1 MPAVRHYE
9 FGSFRLDPIGGVLF
23 RGGERLALTPKA
35 IEILTLLVEAQGSPV
50 TKEELLQ
57 KVWGETVVEEASVP
71 WHVSALRRALG
82 EAPDSRRFIE
92 TIPKRGYRFVAP
104 VRTIRNGES
113 QPPTAEPVQ
122 GKVPALNSRW
132 AKTSALVVVVSAV
145 FLSAGYPWAKRFLV
159 RPKYPS
165 GRQMMAVLPFQNLTG
180 DPAQEFVS
188 DGLTEEM
195 ITRLAA
201 LNHAELGV
209 IARTSAMTY
218 KGSNKSVDQ
227 IGRELGVS
235 YILEGSVRRWGDRAR
250 ISVQII
256 EARTQTHIWAR
267 NYESDVGDIL
277 KLQTDVAQAVAQEIS
292 VTLSPGARVTSAER
306 ADPQVYE
313 LYLRGRHEW
322 NKRTEASLDKAITY
336 FQQAITRDPTYALA
350 YGGLAETYAILP
362 YFSKTP
368 ANETSSKARAA
379 AELALQLD
387 ERLAG
392 AHGVLGFT
400 DTIYLDLVGAEREY
414 KRALQLNPNDPT
426 LHHWYSFVLWDTN
439 RQQEALAELERA
451 RELDPLSL
459 VINTDEAAL
468 LCSAQQTDRAIELLQ
483 NAIELDP
490 TFADAHRTLAIA
502 YSQKGLTLQAI
513 SEARQGLALDPNTS
527 EQATLAYVYAASGKQ
542 EQARKLL
549 AELARRPG
557 ISPIYLSFVYVG
569 LGDNDRALQCL
580 GRAYRD
586 RDFMLTNIAT
596 QTMLDPLRR
605 DPGFQDLQ
613 RRVFE
618 VPHSQP
624 KLW

>member
-1 MPAVRHYE
+1 MR
-9 FGSFRLDPIGGVLF
+9 
-23 RGGERLALTPKA
+23 
-35 IEILTLLVEAQGSPV
+35 
-50 TKEELLQ
+50 
-57 KVWGETVVEEASVP
+57 
-71 WHVSALRRALG
+71 
-82 EAPDSRRFIE
+82 
-92 TIPKRGYRFVAP
+92 
-104 VRTIRNGES
+104 
-113 QPPTAEPVQ
+113 
-122 GKVPALNSRW
+122 
-132 AKTSALVVVVSAV
+132 
-145 FLSAGYPWAKRFLV
+145 
-159 RPKYPS
+159 
-165 GRQMMAVLPFQNLTG
+165 
-180 DPAQEFVS
+180 
-188 DGLTEEM
+188 
-195 ITRLAA
+195 
-201 LNHAELGV
+201 
-209 IARTSAMTY
+209 
-218 KGSNKSVDQ
+218 Q

-350 YGGLAETYAILP
+350 YGGLAQTYAILP

-368 ANETSSKARAA
+368 ADETSSKARAA

-387 ERLAG
+387 ERLAD

-502 YSQKGLTLQAI
+502 YSQKGLTSQAI

-527 EQATLAYVYAASGKQ
+527 EQATLAYVYAAGGKQ